1 MVHEYLKCKQ
11 HPYKK
16 KLMLRVHRVY
26 NKQILISCRL
36 LNLSILEVYMSLRK
50 FYLINPISGL
60 EVPWFQGLNNKDISF
75 KEKVK
80 V

>member
-1 MVHEYLKCKQ
+1 
-11 HPYKK
+11 
-16 KLMLRVHRVY
+16 
-26 NKQILISCRL
+26 
-36 LNLSILEVYMSLRK
+36 MSLRK

-60 EVPWFQGLNNKDISF
+60 EVPWFQGLKNKDISF

>member
-1 MVHEYLKCKQ
+1 MNTLNASNILI
-11 HPYKK
+11 KK
-16 KLMLRVHRVY
+16 TSCLEF
-26 NKQILISCRL
+26 KQILISCRL

>member
-1 MVHEYLKCKQ
+1 
-11 HPYKK
+11 
-16 KLMLRVHRVY
+16 
-26 NKQILISCRL
+26 
-36 LNLSILEVYMSLRK
+36 MSLRK
-50 FYLINPISGL
+50 FYLINPIIGL